1 MKHIK
6 CAILSYPVSDLIL
19 GALSQANECD
29 EQMIQKWEQENIPLG
44 TNNKDEV
51 DNRNVRTESYSTVKK
66 SNIILR
72 GWGGGNSC
80 MLKQS
85 KTQITDPLSVYWH
98 RQAAQ
103 LQININSDINN
114 QMQATK
120 VSKPNIKACKHVT
133 KDKPNISAIAIFWT
147 LIALIPIYAKMIY
160 TVILDNKTKL

>member
-72 GWGGGNSC
+72 GWGGGGG
-80 MLKQS
+80 
-85 KTQITDPLSVYWH
+85 IH
-98 RQAAQ
+98 
-103 LQININSDINN
+103 
-114 QMQATK
+114 
-120 VSKPNIKACKHVT
+120 AC
-133 KDKPNISAIAIFWT
+133 
-147 LIALIPIYAKMIY
+147 
-160 TVILDNKTKL
+160 